1 MMNKLFLYALIS
13 FLFFNCSSENTNQT
27 ESEPK
32 QNTESVK
39 EKTAEPIAI
48 QAVDPNQYGK
58 IDKMN
63 FASGKENLV
72 STKTQVIGISI
83 NNQAK
88 AYPIYLL
95 AYHHHLE
102 DVIDGQPIWVTYC
115 LRCRSARIFDPI
127 VQGEELDFEIVG
139 AFSGN
144 SVFRD
149 TKTNS
154 TWLQETGE
162 SIQGHYQNT
171 SLNELFSE
179 QVSLKDWLIK
189 YPESEVLQY
198 DPAYVKWYQV
208 AEKNYRLP
216 KDISFQAREET
227 SLVIGLEVGD
237 LAKAYDWEVLKQE
250 KVILDKVGNHEL
262 LLTTSPDFS
271 SFFVYNRTLNDQVLN
286 FQLANEG
293 LIDTNTQSKWN
304 YLGQCLSGPLKGASL
319 TPIQAYQEIWKY
331 WQVFHP
337 NTTRY

>member
-1 MMNKLFLYALIS
+1 MNKLFLYALIS
-13 FLFFNCSSENTNQT
+13 FLCFNCSSETTNQKEP
-27 ESEPK
+27 ESK
-32 QNTESVK
+32 QNAASVK
-39 EKTAEPIAI
+39 EKTEKPIAI

-102 DVIDGQPIWVTYC
+102 DVIDGQSIWVTYC
-115 LRCRSARIFDPI
+115 LRCRSARIFDPN
-127 VQGEELDFEIVG
+127 VQGKKLDFEIVG
-139 AFSGN
+139 ALQGN

-154 TWLQETGE
+154 IWLQETGE

-179 QVSLKDWLIK
+179 QVSLKDWLVK

-227 SLVIGLEVGD
+227 SLVIGLEVNN
-237 LAKAYDWEVLKQE
+237 LAKAYDWEVLKQG
-250 KVILDKVGNHEL
+250 KIISDKVGNHEL
-262 LLTTSPDFS
+262 LLMTSPDLS
-271 SFFVYNRTLNDQVLN
+271 SFFAYNRKLNDQVLD
-286 FQLANEG
+286 FRLEG
-293 LIDTNTQSKWN
+293 AILMDSNTNSKWN
-304 YLGQCLSGPLKGASL
+304 YLGECLSGPLKGSSL
-319 TPIQAYQEIWKY
+319 TPIQAYQEIWRY
-331 WQVFHP
+331 WQIFHP

>member
-1 MMNKLFLYALIS
+1 MNKLCLYVLIS
-13 FLFFNCSSENTNQT
+13 FLFFNCNSEGTNQT
-27 ESEPK
+27 ESKPK
-32 QNTESVK
+32 QNTESLK
-39 EKTAEPIAI
+39 EKTETPIAI

-63 FASGKENLV
+63 FASGPENLV
-72 STKTQVIGISI
+72 SPKTQVIGISI

-115 LRCRSARIFDPI
+115 LRCRSARIFDPK
-127 VQGEELDFEIVG
+127 VQGEKLDFEIVG
-139 AFSGN
+139 ALQGN

-154 TWLQETGE
+154 IWLQETGE

-179 QVSLKDWLIK
+179 QVSLKDWLVK
-189 YPESEVLQY
+189 HPESEVLQY

-227 SLVIGLEVGD
+227 SIVIGLEIND
-237 LAKAYDWEVLKQE
+237 LAKAYDWEILKQE
-250 KVILDKVGNHEL
+250 KIISDRIGNNEL
-262 LLTTSPDFS
+262 LLLTSPNQS
-271 SFFVYNRTLNDQVLN
+271 SFFVYNRKLKDQVLN
-286 FQLANEG
+286 FQLTGEVLTDSN
-293 LIDTNTQSKWN
+293 TNSKWN
-304 YLGQCLSGPLKGASL
+304 YLGECLSGPLKGSQLA
-319 TPIQAYQEIWKY
+319 PIQAYQEIWKY
-331 WQVFHP
+331 WEIFHP